1 MTNILKS
8 LIALTFVLFLSL
20 PDAQA
25 RFSPPENCPEI
36 PFGKGRLWK
45 VTSPQGISS
54 YVFGTVHT
62 ANPKVLQIPGIIMEA
77 FNRSHT
83 IVLELSTGDQL
94 VFDAAAA
101 MFGGPGYSL
110 QRTIPAPLFKTS
122 VQYIKKYGIPPELL
136 DNLKIWAV
144 AITLSLPPEK
154 RQNKGPLT
162 FLDKELEKLG
172 KKLGKGIFPLE
183 KPAEQLGLFDTLPLS
198 VQTEYLQQVVKD
210 HPNVEEQI
218 AELTQF
224 YLSGNTGWIYCKV
237 ENDLQG
243 TSEAFKSFMRED
255 LLNIRN
261 AKMVDRSLPK
271 LSKGGLF
278 IAVGALHLPGKKGI
292 LSLLKNKGYRI
303 SKEY

>member
-1 MTNILKS
+1 MKFLTSILV
-8 LIALTFVLFLSL
+8 VLFLVL
-20 PDAQA
+20 PEAQA
-25 RFSPPENCPEI
+25 KFDPPENCPDI
-36 PFGKGRLWK
+36 PYGEGRLWK

-62 ANPKVLQIPGIIMEA
+62 ANPKVLQVPGIIMEA

-83 IVLELSTGDQL
+83 IVLETSTGDQM
-94 VFDAAAA
+94 VFNAAAA

-110 QRTIPAPLFKTS
+110 KRTIPAPLFKKS
-122 VQYIKKYGIPPELL
+122 AEYVKKYGIPAEFL
-136 DNLKIWAV
+136 DNLKVWAV

-154 RQNKGPLT
+154 RKNKGPLT

-172 KKLGKGIFPLE
+172 KKLGKEIFPLE
-183 KPAEQLGLFDTLPLS
+183 KPAEQLDLFDKLPLP
-198 VQTEYLQQVVKD
+198 VQTEYLEMVVRD
-210 HPNVEEQI
+210 HPKVDEQI

-224 YLSGNTGWIYCKV
+224 YLSGNTGWIFCKV
-237 ENDLQG
+237 ENDLQE

-261 AKMVDRSLPK
+261 VKMVDRSLPK
-271 LSKGGLF
+271 LEKGGLF
-278 IAVGALHLPGKKGI
+278 IAVGALHLPGEKGI
-292 LSLLKNKGYRI
+292 LALLKNKGYRI